1 MWWATFCFGLHW
13 ISHRIDPTRFGF
25 EPVSTVTRRL
35 VHRFPYRAAKFD
47 LRFLSFTARVRTRPV
62 FLLKGNRSGDVSGGV
77 ETDVA
82 VPMDVSRCGMA
93 KLEVRVSR
101 AMAHVK
107 RCCAPP
113 GRRWEVLAGTW
124 CASWLLAGPGA
135 ALTAENLLYLEAWR
149 AVDRAYVDAP
159 KLGSSWRQERDRTL
173 KQARMATRDDT
184 YAAIRSS
191 LATLGDPFTRVV
203 EPKRYEAMRR
213 ASRQSTVA
221 GVGVQLAAQKQG
233 EAVVVKTNRGGPAER
248 AGMAPGDAVLAVDGR
263 DVSDMPLADVGDLL
277 RGEPGSEA
285 VLLVRSGS
293 KEKTL
298 KLVRAVVD
306 LQPVEEMAC
315 PGNTLAY
322 VHIGAFQND
331 PSARDAMR
339 KAIKEGAQGLV
350 VDLRGNTGGSFPA
363 GVELARDL
371 LGAGEIVRVADAQGV
386 RDILDADFPHP
397 LVVPAS
403 VPITLLVDKGTAS
416 AAEVFAAA
424 LHDND
429 RASIV
434 GDSTYGKARVQ
445 TIVELSDG
453 GAVLV
458 STAKYLTPAGEDIQG
473 VGIVPDKSLPMDL
486 PEEPQAFCKAVKGLP
501 ASELFVRQNVPRFPE
516 DLLL

>member
-1 MWWATFCFGLHW
+1 
-13 ISHRIDPTRFGF
+13 
-25 EPVSTVTRRL
+25 
-35 VHRFPYRAAKFD
+35 
-47 LRFLSFTARVRTRPV
+47 
-62 FLLKGNRSGDVSGGV
+62 
-77 ETDVA
+77 
-82 VPMDVSRCGMA
+82 MA
-93 KLEVRVSR
+93 KGMDAMRMPR
-101 AMAHVK
+101 AMAEN
-107 RCCAPP
+107 RRGWTPA

-173 KQARMATRDDT
+173 KQVRMATREDT
-184 YAAIRSS
+184 YAAIRGS
-191 LATLGDPFTRVV
+191 LASLGDPFTRAI
-203 EPKRYEAMRR
+203 EPKRYDAMRR
-213 ASRQSTVA
+213 ASRQGTVA
-221 GVGVQLAAQKQG
+221 GVGVQLAAQAQG

-263 DVSDMPLADVGDLL
+263 DVSGMPLADVGDLL

-285 VLLVRSGS
+285 VLQVRKQG
-293 KEKTL
+293 KEKNM

-306 LQPVEEMAC
+306 LQPVDGTVC

-322 VHIGAFQND
+322 VHIGAFQSD
-331 PSARDAMR
+331 AGAREAIR
-339 KAIKEGAQGLV
+339 KAMEGGAQGLV

-386 RDILDADFPHP
+386 RDILDADYPHP
-397 LVVPAS
+397 LIVPS
-403 VPITLLVDKGTAS
+403 DVPIALLVDKGTAS

-424 LHDND
+424 LHDNG

-458 STAKYLTPAGEDIQG
+458 STAKYLTPNGEDIQG
-473 VGIVPDKSLPMDL
+473 VGIVPDKALPMDL
-486 PEEPQAFCKAVKGLP
+486 PEEPEEFCKAVKGLP
-501 ASELFVRQNVPRFPE
+501 ASELFVRQGVPHFPE